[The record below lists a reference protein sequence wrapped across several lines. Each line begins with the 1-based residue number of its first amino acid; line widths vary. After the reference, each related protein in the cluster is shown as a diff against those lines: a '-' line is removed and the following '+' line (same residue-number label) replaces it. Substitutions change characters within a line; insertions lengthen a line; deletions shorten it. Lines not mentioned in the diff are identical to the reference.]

1 MLSKLSSLSIASLR
15 KLDEE
20 ANKFYDSKHDLYY
33 TALLTRCYT
42 QHALRPYIDSEINHI
57 RHSSKYHSS
66 IRVSISSIYLVYLG
80 IILLNHLFLII
91 LKIRNHLLFV
101 INIINLLEVQYSISI
116 NWLLILIL
124 ILRLQ
129 IHEIVKIQN
138 SVMNLQAMLLQEI

>member
-1 MLSKLSSLSIASLR
+1 MVTIEESHFGLSPT
-15 KLDEE
+15 E
-20 ANKFYDSKHDLYY
+20 AQQMQS
-33 TALLTRCYT
+33 
-42 QHALRPYIDSEINHI
+42 
-57 RHSSKYHSS
+57 
-66 IRVSISSIYLVYLG
+66 
-80 IILLNHLFLII
+80 

-138 SVMNLQAMLLQEI
+138 SVMNLQAIL

>member
-1 MLSKLSSLSIASLR
+1 M
-15 KLDEE
+15 
-20 ANKFYDSKHDLYY
+20 
-33 TALLTRCYT
+33 
-42 QHALRPYIDSEINHI
+42 NHI
-57 RHSSKYHSS
+57 GTLSNYHSS
-66 IRVSISSIYLVYLG
+66 IRVPISSIYLAYLE

-138 SVMNLQAMLLQEI
+138 SVMNQHAILLLGIIIIIIRKFENHFRFKNLFYYFKMSKI